1 MHAPDGFWPLT
12 RHRNLT
18 APVTTGECG
27 ILAAMS
33 DTLGWVAAIGPA
45 AIIAT
50 IGAWRTEATARWQAR
65 ADPRASFAHFGHGTA
80 VCAPCGT

>member
-1 MHAPDGFWPLT
+1 
-12 RHRNLT
+12 
-18 APVTTGECG
+18 
-27 ILAAMS
+27 MS

-80 VCAPCGT
+80 VCAPCGTWPALPWRRAWRDAWCSGRAGASGG